1 MIEDCSYIKKC
12 EVLVQCMTYNHSKY
26 ITDALNG
33 FAMQKTNFPFVCLV
47 MDDASTDGGQEVIK
61 DFLNRECLM
70 DKAEYYDHE
79 LADIVIVGHKT
90 NQNCT
95 FAVYFLKV
103 NLYNT
108 NKKEPLINEWC
119 SKSEYIALCEGDDYW
134 IDPFKLQK
142 QVEYMD
148 THPECSLCFTNG
160 DCYKNGIFLRKVIPN
175 CKENKPYY
183 KPGDYDYSFEE
194 MLGLDYVP
202 TASLMFRAETIKSIP
217 ALPPDYFSG
226 DAYIRLYAT
235 SQGYSHNIDDVTCV
249 YNLGVDSSSTTQW
262 IENADSYKRFN
273 IAFVKMLKKL
283 DELTAF
289 KYHTCLDNA
298 ICEKSIRLFKNE
310 NDWKGLYSPR
320 IRRYMSKKPMPEK
333 LRYYLFPFTKQV
345 RLLFRL

>member
-1 MIEDCSYIKKC
+1 MAYDEESVVVSVCCI
-12 EVLVQCMTYNHSKY
+12 TYNHAKY
-26 ITDALNG
+26 ISQCLDG
-33 FAMQKTNFPFVCLV
+33 IVSQKTDFKYELIIN
-47 MDDASTDGGQEVIK
+47 DDCSTDGTTEIIK
-61 DFLNRECLM
+61 
-70 DKAEYYDHE
+70 EYANKYPKIIKPIFHE
-79 LADIVIVGHKT
+79 ENQWSKGIKRILA
-90 NQNCT
+90 T
-95 FAVYFLKV
+95 FVYPQAKG
-103 NLYNT
+103 
-108 NKKEPLINEWC
+108 K
-119 SKSEYIALCEGDDYW
+119 YIALCEGDDYW
-134 IDPFKLQK
+134 IDPLKLQK

-202 TASLMFRAETIKSIP
+202 TASLMFRTETIKSIP
-217 ALPPDYFSG
+217 TLPPDYFSG